1 MSANQDSASRKF
13 DTVGYLVA
21 GVVFLIAC
29 CTCWVAIVHSP
40 ELSTALKGAV
50 HDTARQVGLAQ
61 DTEPVKPAVK
71 PVEKPVKLR
80 SRATPEVKETPVA
93 PETHPA
99 IEAEAVVQNQRV
111 AMQSHDKNIIV
122 VKTH

>member
-1 MSANQDSASRKF
+1 MSANQDGASRKF

-50 HDTARQVGLAQ
+50 HDTARQVGLAR
-61 DTEPVKPAVK
+61 DTEPVKPAVN

>member
-1 MSANQDSASRKF
+1 MSANQDGASRKF

-80 SRATPEVKETPVA
+80 SRAMPEVKETPVA
-93 PETHPA
+93 PETHPP
-99 IEAEAVVQNQRV
+99 IEAEAVVQNQHV

>member
-71 PVEKPVKLR
+71 LGISRR
-80 SRATPEVKETPVA
+80 SGRSEVISWRTSERATIPST
-93 PETHPA
+93 T
-99 IEAEAVVQNQRV
+99 
-111 AMQSHDKNIIV
+111 MTS
-122 VKTH
+122 

>member
-29 CTCWVAIVHSP
+29 CTCWVAIVHST

-80 SRATPEVKETPVA
+80 SRAMPEVKETPAA
-93 PETHPA
+93 PETHPP